1 MLLNLNLIIMMVLMF
16 RVTASLFMLISQIG
30 GHVLTKS
37 NSFKHFQIQTFQII
51 KSVNHT
57 TNCFNSEATER
68 NTLRRCLKYTVSL
81 SEHINS
87 YCKDMLQSNQLRDS
101 LIHF

>member
-51 KSVNHT
+51 K
-57 TNCFNSEATER
+57 
-68 NTLRRCLKYTVSL
+68 
-81 SEHINS
+81 
-87 YCKDMLQSNQLRDS
+87 
-101 LIHF
+101 